1 MSFSTNLYSVVKNV
15 MAKGSQTATL
25 VQEQKSTEGSYN
37 PDTGEFTKA
46 TATSTTVRVVLIDYA
61 LTSNGLQTKS
71 GTLIEANDKQCYM
84 DAKATNGTDISRA
97 VSAVDHL
104 VIDGETWRVM
114 NVKEY
119 NPSGSYTI
127 MYDLMLRKGL

>member
-1 MSFSTNLYSVVKNV
+1 M
-15 MAKGSQTATL
+15 
-25 VQEQKSTEGSYN
+25 YN
-37 PDTGEFTKA
+37 YKMIKKILKIQLIVGL
-46 TATSTTVRVVLIDYA
+46 VLIGLYA
-61 LTSNGLQTKS
+61 GSFWSIETDQKKQEDRIQNQASAPEGKNYMSYCSGGTSE
-71 GTLIEANDKQCYM
+71 TLIEANDKQCYM